1 MYSYICICVCMCVC
15 VCVCVCLV
23 CACVCACFVRACVY
37 TYVYIYMRSCWA
49 LRRAF
54 CAENVSSMSSE
65 QRTRD
70 ELVELTHAE
79 ECCSVLQCVAV
90 C

>member
-1 MYSYICICVCMCVC
+1 MR
-15 VCVCVCLV
+15 
-23 CACVCACFVRACVY
+23 CF
-37 TYVYIYMRSCWA
+37 WA

-54 CAENVSSMSSE
+54 YAEKVCSMSSE

-79 ECCSVLQCVAV
+79 VCCSVLQCFAV